1 MKKSLKIIIPIVIA
15 ALIIGGVFGY
25 ITYHDNSIYRAMREQ
40 ITATDKIVELQSGKL
55 EISVKDIVDVSDLD
69 CTVLFENGSDK
80 ITVNAGTVGEQT
92 VKVIA
97 AANNTLLFDKAI
109 ELDAKIIVI
118 DTTPPEFTESIDED
132 KITEGEE
139 LDIISKFSAE
149 DSSGEVDIELEGD
162 FDKDKVGEQTVT
174 VIAKDINGNTS
185 EKEVKISVEAKPVE
199 KTASS
204 SSTASK
210 SGSSSSSSGNKSP
223 TSSSSS
229 GTTTASAPY
238 WCTEGGSHHVISIG
252 TIGWYSSYASA
263 ESAAKAYI
271 NKNAN
276 GRSGRY
282 LVDECYCGLFTATIT
297 FN

>member
-1 MKKSLKIIIPIVIA
+1 MKKSLKIIIPIVIT

-25 ITYHDNSIYRAMREQ
+25 ITYHDNSIYKSMQEQ
-40 ITATDKIVELQSGKL
+40 ITASDKIVELQSGEL

-80 ITVNAGTVGEQT
+80 ITVNTGTVGEQT

-109 ELDAKIIVI
+109 ELDAKIIVT
-118 DTTPPEFTESIDED
+118 DTTPPEFTESIDEIR
-132 KITEGEE
+132 ITEGEE

-149 DSSGEVDIELEGD
+149 DLSGEVDIELEGD

-210 SGSSSSSSGNKSP
+210 SGNSSSSSSNKSS
-223 TSSSSS
+223 TSSSSG

-238 WCTEGGSHHVISIG
+238 WCTEGGSHHVINVG

-271 NKNAN
+271 NAN
-276 GRSGRY
+276 DNVRGY
-282 LVDECYCGLFTATIT
+282 EVQECDCGLFTAQFT
-297 FN
+297 FF